1 MELFARAAEL
11 GSSQVHSFL
20 GDIHYDKGYLKKAM
34 FHREAATMAGHEVAR
49 YILGFNTTL
58 ASMSVIQE
66 LWSKLSL
73 EACCI
78 SCCAKHKLQRIL
90 TKGSISRDEIDSTLA
105 AYNSSCVEM
114 RSEARDSLIGLLND
128 KAKRKTFWHHL
139 TAFLP
144 ARFK

>member
-1 MELFARAAEL
+1 MELFARAADL
-11 GSSQVHSFL
+11 GSSRAHSFL

-34 FHREAATMAGHEVAR
+34 FHRA
-49 YILGFNTTL
+49 YNLGFNTTL

-73 EACCI
+73 EDCCI